1 MIGPQDIHDQQALL
15 RAHRQTLAVYLQQRA
30 LLGAAL
36 TPPGIV
42 NGIIENRAAIQ
53 RIKQT
58 LRDWGAE
65 VDDHPNDTDPTL
77 SLGPSDIHT
86 AQSHPAPSDQRYT
99 DGLQLITELS
109 RAIGQRY
116 FHMQRYLWSI
126 EEANMEQR
134 VMIEREYFKTVAEW
148 NATYWMQRNRIRIIL
163 GEQQADLFLDYL
175 DDANPT
181 NPRSLHYQ
189 FVRTHQQIVAAKD
202 HTLAIHDAQQAVDE
216 LNVACSV
223 FLETITTHFLA
234 SRQT

>member
-1 MIGPQDIHDQQALL
+1 MIDSQDIHDQQALL

-30 LLGAAL
+30 LLGTAL

-42 NGIIENRAAIQ
+42 NGIVENRAAIQ

-58 LRDWGAE
+58 LRDWGAA
-65 VDDHPNDTDPTL
+65 VDDHPNDADPTL
-77 SLGPSDIHT
+77 PLGPSDIST
-86 AQSHPAPSDQRYT
+86 AQSHRLPSDKHYT

-109 RAIGQRY
+109 SAIGQRY
-116 FHMQRYLWSI
+116 FQ
-126 EEANMEQR
+126 
-134 VMIEREYFKTVAEW
+134 
-148 NATYWMQRNRIRIIL
+148 MQRNRIRIIF
-163 GEQQADLFLDYL
+163 GEQQADLFLYYR
-175 DDANPT
+175 DDGNPT

-189 FVRTHQQIVAAKD
+189 FVRTHQQILAAKN

-234 SRQT
+234 SMQS